1 MPSLLSARSLK
12 KFLGQKQHVPGETL
26 QLSKT
31 ATSNST
37 ATNATKW
44 KGPKGRRMVRVEWY
58 QGWGKKVKLGE
69 KFCESNAPAT
79 EAAHS

>member
-44 KGPKGRRMVRVEWY
+44 AGPKGRRMIEGGLP
-58 QGWGKKVKLGE
+58 GWGKKVKLGE